1 MASPVIKLFI
11 LLCFLYEAKGWTAMS
26 ILDENEAYPGK
37 CYDENDGTPLILDL
51 GETFIPPPPACHK
64 MVCSKYGEKKYSI
77 SYTGKYSF
85 LYEDK
90 NHRVGKINNKISTVS
105 SNKND
110 PKYILILLAPFILRI
125 SVSLCGSVGAPE
137 GCEVVRDE
145 SATYPECCEPILR
158 CE

>member
-1 MASPVIKLFI
+1 
-11 LLCFLYEAKGWTAMS
+11 
-26 ILDENEAYPGK
+26 
-37 CYDENDGTPLILDL
+37 
-51 GETFIPPPPACHK
+51 
-64 MVCSKYGEKKYSI
+64 MVCSKYGEKYSI

-90 NHRVGKINNKISTVS
+90 NHRVGKLITKFYVS

-110 PKYILILLAPFILRI
+110 PKYILI
-125 SVSLCGSVGAPE
+125 LCGSVGAPE